1 MYTGFWIT
9 ENKGNNSFCFETPS
23 SKFLPSKE
31 RVNSI
36 YVAPRKKWDLND
48 LALGSKPVFREKNQQ
63 EVIVEYQ
70 GLEKFVELKIPVT
83 WISYPPVPQ
92 SGTSPLVGGTYPC
105 IIFDNHNHA
114 LFFWYEAYT
123 NNLFKKWVK
132 VIHIDQHT
140 DMNENTN
147 ILDDIDNLS
156 EQEIFDFTNYSC
168 NVGNFIKPAL
178 QSWLIW
184 SVELITTEYKL
195 LHFDTADE
203 ILKQEEYILDID
215 LDFWHP
221 DMSIEQF
228 DQTIEQTRKLIQYA
242 KYVTIATSPFFLD
255 QQLALELC
263 KKILE

>member
-9 ENKGNNSFCFETPS
+9 EKKGNNSFCFDEE
-23 SKFLPSKE
+23 KNQQ
-31 RVNSI
+31 RI
-36 YVAPRKKWDLND
+36 YIAPRIKGDLSD

-63 EVIVEYQ
+63 GVIVEYQ
-70 GLEKFVELKIPVT
+70 GLEKFVELSLPSK
-83 WISYPPVPQ
+83 
-92 SGTSPLVGGTYPC
+92 GRRLAKRDGGVGKGKRTCPC

-123 NNLFKKWVK
+123 NNLFKKGVK

-140 DMNENTN
+140 DMNENTH
-147 ILDDIDNLS
+147 ILDDIDTLT
-156 EQEIFDFTNYSC
+156 EQKIFDFTNCSC

-178 QSWLIW
+178 QSRLIG

-203 ILKQEEYILDID
+203 KLEQEEYILDID

-228 DQTIEQTRKLIQYA
+228 DTTIQQTRKLIQHA
-242 KYVTIATSPFFLD
+242 KYITIATSPYFLD
-255 QQLALELC
+255 QQLAIDIIE
-263 KKILE
+263 KIFII